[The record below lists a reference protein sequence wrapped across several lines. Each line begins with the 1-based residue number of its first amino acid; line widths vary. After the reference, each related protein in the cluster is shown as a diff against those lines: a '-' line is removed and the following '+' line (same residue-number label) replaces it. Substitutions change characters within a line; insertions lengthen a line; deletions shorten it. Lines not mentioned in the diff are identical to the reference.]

1 MPVAHV
7 QLALSPLAT
16 ASWLPMGVGCASI
29 SPFAPP
35 GPLWASPAATEDRS
49 RRESAAQALLRPLES
64 GTPRV
69 PGRKVSTLEVRSAG
83 DITLPPDALWCGK
96 QGNHERGMQG
106 LRGVTATA

>member
-1 MPVAHV
+1 MCSVRVFPNYTVFFRARCH
-7 QLALSPLAT
+7 
-16 ASWLPMGVGCASI
+16 
-29 SPFAPP
+29 

-64 GTPRV
+64 GTRRV